1 VTRGEEGMSLY
12 YSGPGKREEH
22 IPTVAKEVFDVT
34 GAGDTVISVLA
45 VALASGAEMME
56 GVILANQAAGEV
68 IKEVGTSTLS
78 AQELIAAFE

>member
-1 VTRGEEGMSLY
+1 
-12 YSGPGKREEH
+12 
-22 IPTVAKEVFDVT
+22 
-34 GAGDTVISVLA
+34 
-45 VALASGAEMME
+45 MME